1 MPLMTRQEHSMTL
14 NKVAH
19 PQTPVEHH
27 QETDTTMAVVFRRVF
42 RACFMSGFKGL
53 QEQPAFAN
61 IDTRFV

>member
-1 MPLMTRQEHSMTL
+1 MTL